1 MINDWLHHIN
11 FAYPW
16 LLWLLLLLPLMI
28 AWYVLRQKQQQ
39 SALKLST
46 LSIYK
51 KQSTV
56 QNTFIHLPFVIRLL
70 TVTLL
75 ILAIARPQSKNDE
88 ERVEGE
94 GIDIMLCMDVS
105 GSMLAEDFTPNRM
118 EAAKE
123 VAVKFIEG
131 RKTDRIGLVI
141 FSGESFTQCPLTT
154 DHGVLI
160 SQVYGVRS
168 GVLQDGT
175 AIGSGLAT
183 GVERLKKSESKSK
196 VVILLTDG
204 ENNGGLIDPA
214 TAMEIA
220 KTFNVKVYTIGVGTE
235 GFATMP
241 QQSAGGG
248 ITRTQEKVNIDEKLL
263 KEIAR
268 QTGGAYFR
276 ATDNESL
283 QNIYSQIDQLEK
295 TKIETSRFAK
305 YAEEFYWLAIAAAVL
320 LLIELWLRYKVFRKF
335 P

>member
-1 MINDWLHHIN
+1 MINEWLHHIN

-28 AWYVLRQKQQQ
+28 VWYVLRQKQQQ

-56 QNTFIHLPFVIRLL
+56 KNTLIHLPFVIRLL
-70 TVTLL
+70 TVALL

-196 VVILLTDG
+196 VVVLLTDG

-283 QNIYSQIDQLEK
+283 QNIYSQIDHLEK

>member
-1 MINDWLHHIN
+1 
-11 FAYPW
+11 
-16 LLWLLLLLPLMI
+16 
-28 AWYVLRQKQQQ
+28 
-39 SALKLST
+39 
-46 LSIYK
+46 
-51 KQSTV
+51 
-56 QNTFIHLPFVIRLL
+56 
-70 TVTLL
+70 
-75 ILAIARPQSKNDE
+75 
-88 ERVEGE
+88 
-94 GIDIMLCMDVS
+94 
-105 GSMLAEDFTPNRM
+105 
-118 EAAKE
+118 
-123 VAVKFIEG
+123 
-131 RKTDRIGLVI
+131 
-141 FSGESFTQCPLTT
+141 
-154 DHGVLI
+154 
-160 SQVYGVRS
+160 
-168 GVLQDGT
+168 
-175 AIGSGLAT
+175 
-183 GVERLKKSESKSK
+183 

>member
-1 MINDWLHHIN
+1 MINEWLHHIN

-56 QNTFIHLPFVIRLL
+56 KNTLIHLPFVIRLL
-70 TVTLL
+70 TVALL

-196 VVILLTDG
+196 VVVLLTDG

>member
-1 MINDWLHHIN
+1 
-11 FAYPW
+11 
-16 LLWLLLLLPLMI
+16 
-28 AWYVLRQKQQQ
+28 
-39 SALKLST
+39 
-46 LSIYK
+46 
-51 KQSTV
+51 
-56 QNTFIHLPFVIRLL
+56 
-70 TVTLL
+70 
-75 ILAIARPQSKNDE
+75 
-88 ERVEGE
+88 
-94 GIDIMLCMDVS
+94 
-105 GSMLAEDFTPNRM
+105 M

-123 VAVKFIEG
+123 VAAKFIEG

-196 VVILLTDG
+196 VVVLLTDG

-305 YAEEFYWLAIAAAVL
+305 YAEEFYWLAFAAAVL

>member
-28 AWYVLRQKQQQ
+28 AWYVLKQKKQQ

-56 QNTFIHLPFVIRLL
+56 KNTFIHLPFVIRLL

>member
-1 MINDWLHHIN
+1 MINEWLHHIN

-28 AWYVLRQKQQQ
+28 VWYVLRQKQQQ

-56 QNTFIHLPFVIRLL
+56 KNTLIHLPFVIRLL
-70 TVTLL
+70 TVALL

-105 GSMLAEDFTPNRM
+105 GSMLAEDFTPNRI

-123 VAVKFIEG
+123 VAAKFIEG

-196 VVILLTDG
+196 VVVLLTDG

-276 ATDNESL
+276 AIDNESL

>member
-1 MINDWLHHIN
+1 MINEWLHHIN

-28 AWYVLRQKQQQ
+28 VWYVLRQKQQQ

-56 QNTFIHLPFVIRLL
+56 KNTLIHLPFVIRLL
-70 TVTLL
+70 TVALL

-105 GSMLAEDFTPNRM
+105 GSMLAEDFKPNRM

-123 VAVKFIEG
+123 VAAKFIEG

-196 VVILLTDG
+196 VVVLLTDG

-241 QQSAGGG
+241 QLSAGGS

-320 LLIELWLRYKVFRKF
+320 LVIELWLRYKVFRKF

>member
-1 MINDWLHHIN
+1 MINEWLHHIN

-28 AWYVLRQKQQQ
+28 VWYVLRQKQQQ
-39 SALKLST
+39 SAIKLST

-56 QNTFIHLPFVIRLL
+56 KNTLIHLPFVIRLL
-70 TVTLL
+70 TVALL

-105 GSMLAEDFTPNRM
+105 GSMLAEDFKPNRM

-123 VAVKFIEG
+123 VAAKFIEG

-196 VVILLTDG
+196 VVVLLTDG

-305 YAEEFYWLAIAAAVL
+305 YAEEFYWLAFAAAVL

>member
-1 MINDWLHHIN
+1 MINEWLHHIN

-28 AWYVLRQKQQQ
+28 VWYVLRQKQQQ

-56 QNTFIHLPFVIRLL
+56 KNTLIHLPFVIRLL
-70 TVTLL
+70 TVALL

-105 GSMLAEDFTPNRM
+105 GSMLAEDFKPNRM

-123 VAVKFIEG
+123 VAAKFIEG

-196 VVILLTDG
+196 VVVLLTDG

-241 QQSAGGG
+241 QLSAGGS

>member
-1 MINDWLHHIN
+1 MINEWLHHIN

-28 AWYVLRQKQQQ
+28 VWYVLRQKQQQ

-56 QNTFIHLPFVIRLL
+56 KNTLIHLPFVIRLL
-70 TVTLL
+70 TVALL

-105 GSMLAEDFTPNRM
+105 GSMLAEDFKPNRM

-123 VAVKFIEG
+123 VAAKFIEG

-320 LLIELWLRYKVFRKF
+320 LLIEIWLRYKVFRKF

>member
-1 MINDWLHHIN
+1 MINEWLHHIN

-28 AWYVLRQKQQQ
+28 VWYVLRQKQQQ

-56 QNTFIHLPFVIRLL
+56 KNTLIHLPFVIRLL
-70 TVTLL
+70 TVALL

-105 GSMLAEDFTPNRM
+105 GSMLAEDFKPNRM

-123 VAVKFIEG
+123 VAAKFIEG

-196 VVILLTDG
+196 VVVLLTDG

-276 ATDNESL
+276 AIDNESL

>member
-1 MINDWLHHIN
+1 MINEWLHHIN

-28 AWYVLRQKQQQ
+28 VWYVLRQKQQQ

-56 QNTFIHLPFVIRLL
+56 KNTLIHLPFVIRLL
-70 TVTLL
+70 TVALL

-105 GSMLAEDFTPNRM
+105 GSMLAEDFKTNRM

-123 VAVKFIEG
+123 VAAKFIEG

-196 VVILLTDG
+196 VVVLLTDG

-241 QQSAGGG
+241 QLSAGGS

-320 LLIELWLRYKVFRKF
+320 LVIELWLRYKVFRKF

>member
-1 MINDWLHHIN
+1 MINEWLHHIN

-28 AWYVLRQKQQQ
+28 VWYVLRQKQQQ

-56 QNTFIHLPFVIRLL
+56 KNTLIHLPFVIRLL
-70 TVTLL
+70 TVALL

-105 GSMLAEDFTPNRM
+105 GSMLAEDFKPNRM

-123 VAVKFIEG
+123 VAAKFIEG

-305 YAEEFYWLAIAAAVL
+305 YAEEFYWLAIVAAVL
-320 LLIELWLRYKVFRKF
+320 LLIEIWLRYKVFRKF

>member
-28 AWYVLRQKQQQ
+28 TWYVLKQKQLQ

-56 QNTFIHLPFVIRLL
+56 KNTFIHLPFVIRLL
-70 TVTLL
+70 TVALL

-88 ERVEGE
+88 ERIEGE

>member
-56 QNTFIHLPFVIRLL
+56 KNTLIHFPFVIRLL
-70 TVTLL
+70 TVALL

-105 GSMLAEDFTPNRM
+105 GSMLAEDFKPNRM

-123 VAVKFIEG
+123 VAAKFIEG

-241 QQSAGGG
+241 QQSVGGG

>member
-1 MINDWLHHIN
+1 MINEWLHHIN

-28 AWYVLRQKQQQ
+28 VWYVLRQKQQQ

-56 QNTFIHLPFVIRLL
+56 KNTLIHLPFVIRLL
-70 TVTLL
+70 TVALL

-105 GSMLAEDFTPNRM
+105 GSMLAEDFTPNRI

-123 VAVKFIEG
+123 VAAKFIEG

-196 VVILLTDG
+196 VVVLLTDG

>member
-28 AWYVLRQKQQQ
+28 TWYVLKQKQQQ

-56 QNTFIHLPFVIRLL
+56 KNTFIHLPFVIRLL
-70 TVTLL
+70 TVALL

-248 ITRTQEKVNIDEKLL
+248 ITRTQEKVNIDERLL